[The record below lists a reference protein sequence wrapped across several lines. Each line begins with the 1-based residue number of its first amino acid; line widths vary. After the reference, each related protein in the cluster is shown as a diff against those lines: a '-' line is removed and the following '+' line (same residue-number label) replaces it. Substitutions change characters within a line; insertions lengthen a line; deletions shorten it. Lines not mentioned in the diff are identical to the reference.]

1 MNNHLILNTNKTKE
15 MIVDFRRT
23 SSQLNT
29 VSILGEEVVE
39 DYRDLR
45 VHLDSRLDW
54 KCNTEAVYK
63 MGHSINYS

>member
-29 VSILGEEVVE
+29 VSILGEEAVE